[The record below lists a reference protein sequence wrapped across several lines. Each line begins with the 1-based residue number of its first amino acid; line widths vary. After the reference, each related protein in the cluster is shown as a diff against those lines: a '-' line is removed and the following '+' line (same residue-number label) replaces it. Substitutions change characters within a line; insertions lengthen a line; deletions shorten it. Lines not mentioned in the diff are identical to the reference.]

1 MTWDL
6 SVFYTGFDDPA
17 LRADIE
23 AIKAAV
29 SGAEAM
35 LAVEESAKDKLE
47 KFIDLEETVT
57 KLLGSAFAYAQL
69 TLEAD
74 NANEEALRVVDE
86 LSQLMVDVK
95 LMNSRLTRYVG
106 NVENLED
113 VIASSEKLTANAF
126 ILREDAKAA
135 AHMLPAE
142 MEKWLLKMS
151 LNGGDAFSKLRDRLM
166 GGHMVDYR
174 GESLPLPA
182 VRGLAYDADASVR
195 KDAYEAEL
203 ASYAKVE
210 TSMAYCLGAIKGEA
224 HTMCELKDYPDPLT
238 QTLDESRMDH
248 ETLDAMWTAIREAL
262 PDFRRYLRKKAELL
276 GHKNGLP
283 FYDLFAPMGESSRTY
298 TAEEA
303 RELLVSTFTRISPDM
318 GAFIDQAFENRWIDM
333 YPRQGKSGGAFCWG
347 SHDKKIS
354 RILTNFTGSFSD
366 VCTLA
371 HELGHAW
378 HNRCMEQKPMLL
390 ADPPMPLAETASIFN
405 ETLLMNEVRK
415 HADAATAFTLLESSL
430 QDATQTIVDIY
441 SRFLFESAVFE
452 ARKTHMPTAAE
463 LNQMMLDA
471 QMQSYGEGLD
481 PDVRHPG
488 MWLCK
493 GHYYSTGL
501 HFYNFPYAFGHL
513 FGLGVFAKY
522 LEEGAAFL
530 PRYNALLA
538 SCGADTIPNVAA
550 SVGIDVRDPDYWRS
564 ALSVIRKD
572 IEAFVNA

>member
-17 LRADIE
+17 LRADME
-23 AIKAAV
+23 AIKTAV

-106 NVENLED
+106 SVDNLED
-113 VIASSEKLTANAF
+113 VIASSEKLSANAF

-248 ETLDAMWTAIREAL
+248 ETLDATRTATRE
-262 PDFRRYLRKKAELL
+262 PPPRTRPAE
-276 GHKNGLP
+276 H
-283 FYDLFAPMGESSRTY
+283 
-298 TAEEA
+298 
-303 RELLVSTFTRISPDM
+303 
-318 GAFIDQAFENRWIDM
+318 
-333 YPRQGKSGGAFCWG
+333 
-347 SHDKKIS
+347 
-354 RILTNFTGSFSD
+354 
-366 VCTLA
+366 
-371 HELGHAW
+371 
-378 HNRCMEQKPMLL
+378 
-390 ADPPMPLAETASIFN
+390 
-405 ETLLMNEVRK
+405 
-415 HADAATAFTLLESSL
+415 
-430 QDATQTIVDIY
+430 
-441 SRFLFESAVFE
+441 
-452 ARKTHMPTAAE
+452 
-463 LNQMMLDA
+463 
-471 QMQSYGEGLD
+471 
-481 PDVRHPG
+481 
-488 MWLCK
+488 
-493 GHYYSTGL
+493 
-501 HFYNFPYAFGHL
+501 
-513 FGLGVFAKY
+513 
-522 LEEGAAFL
+522 
-530 PRYNALLA
+530 
-538 SCGADTIPNVAA
+538 
-550 SVGIDVRDPDYWRS
+550 RDPQQRCHGFPPGR
-564 ALSVIRKD
+564 AG
-572 IEAFVNA
+572 F